1 MGGLKY
7 MLDPKIFGN
16 LAVFMETLLLIILP
30 MQVYAGDLVSA
41 GYIISEGQKIVME
54 LKIYSP
60 APNTVIV
67 IQHLPKGTD
76 IKQSLP
82 HFDKYNPKRCE
93 AKWLLKKVKP
103 GTLRI
108 SMEIK
113 GSIKSDEVRGEI
125 RYKDPSTGTMSRIY
139 VSP

>member
-1 MGGLKY
+1 
-7 MLDPKIFGN
+7 MLNPKTSGN
-16 LAVFMETLLLIILP
+16 LAVFVGTLLVAILSIK
-30 MQVYAGDLVSA
+30 VYAGDLVSA
-41 GYIISEGQKIVME
+41 RYITSEGQKIVME
-54 LKIYSP
+54 LEIQSP

-67 IQHLPKGTD
+67 IQHLPKGTG

-82 HFDKYNPKRCE
+82 PFDKYNPKHGE

-108 SMEIK
+108 SMEIA
-113 GSIKSDEVRGEI
+113 GSVKSGEAKGEI

>member
-7 MLDPKIFGN
+7 MLNSKTSGN
-16 LAVFMETLLLIILP
+16 FAVFVGALLMTILS

-41 GYIISEGQKIVME
+41 KYISSEGQKIVME
-54 LKIYSP
+54 LKIQSP

-67 IQHLPKGTD
+67 IQHLSEGTG
-76 IKQSLP
+76 IQQSDP
-82 HFDKYNPKRCE
+82 PFDKYNPERCE
-93 AKWLLKKVKP
+93 AKWLLRKVKP

-108 SMEIK
+108 SMETT
-113 GSIKSDEVRGEI
+113 GSVKAGDVRGEV
-125 RYKDPSTGTMSRIY
+125 RYKDPSTGTMSKIH